1 LKNYVLDANALL
13 RYVRGIDGAE
23 KVRAILQQCERGLAL
38 ISMSVVNLGEAY
50 YILMRY
56 LGEPVAAKTV
66 STLRQVVSF
75 IPAGMDETIAAARI
89 KEKFKMGYADSFAA
103 ALALRMNA
111 TLVSA
116 DPVFEKLGKSIK
128 LLKLPR
134 HNIRN

>member
-1 LKNYVLDANALL
+1 LKNYVLDANALV
-13 RYVRGIDGAE
+13 RYVRGIEGVE
-23 KVRAILQQCERGLAL
+23 KVRAILQQSERGLAL

-66 STLRQVVSF
+66 NALRQVVSF
-75 IPAGMDETIAAARI
+75 IPAGLDETITAARI

-103 ALALRMNA
+103 ALALRLNA

>member
-75 IPAGMDETIAAARI
+75 IPAGLDETIAAARI

>member
-1 LKNYVLDANALL
+1 
-13 RYVRGIDGAE
+13 
-23 KVRAILQQCERGLAL
+23 
-38 ISMSVVNLGEAY
+38 MSVVNLGEAY

-66 STLRQVVSF
+66 NTLRQVVSF
-75 IPAGMDETIAAARI
+75 IPAGLDETIAAARI

>member
-13 RYVRGIDGAE
+13 RYVRGIEGAE
-23 KVRAILQQCERGLAL
+23 KVRAILQQSERGLAL

-66 STLRQVVSF
+66 NTLRQVVSF
-75 IPAGMDETIAAARI
+75 IPAGLDETIAAARI